1 MLLTTIQQ
9 LVWCSKSHVR
19 LIFEKR
25 KLTVQFHE
33 CRFYII
39 VCRICCNFGKSSQ
52 LFCQYWDFAK
62 LHLSHESINGLGQHH
77 VDHTLRWWQFNWQLS
92 FAEIST
98 ESCKIKL
105 VRASLH
111 KYENLPGKW
120 MFSQRVFSD
129 SHDLC
134 HFCHTW
140 CICASL
146 GVIFKVFKVCG
157 SNSTFVAHTFHPCVF
172 LRVELLNVASA
183 LARKLQ
189 LLSTWKAGEA
199 SLHVNPQAALGFVH
213 LHVLTSGCLGVETK
227 AQLSQGNSFWRMM
240 ASPCSFVMCSTRSG
254 WDLMVKSHWEQR
266 YRRFFRIQYRPSG
279 PTLPSSTLNC
289 AGRCSISK
297 CSSIDLF
304 TFDLWSQLESA
315 QVYVAR
321 LSRIII
327 AVVTFEPDPLAS
339 VSSVSLQW
347 TLVPCDEVT
356 VLTLPPLW
364 TAPLCLARLA
374 ELLAV

>member
-1 MLLTTIQQ
+1 MLQFWKIITAILSILRFCKIAFVTWEHKWPRATSCWSYFEMVTIQLAVKLCWNIHRILQ
-9 LVWCSKSHVR
+9 NKTRQSRLAQVWKSTREVN
-19 LIFEKR
+19 
-25 KLTVQFHE
+25 V
-33 CRFYII
+33 
-39 VCRICCNFGKSSQ
+39 
-52 LFCQYWDFAK
+52 
-62 LHLSHESINGLGQHH
+62 LS
-77 VDHTLRWWQFNWQLS
+77 TCFLR
-92 FAEIST
+92 
-98 ESCKIKL
+98 
-105 VRASLH
+105 
-111 KYENLPGKW
+111 
-120 MFSQRVFSD
+120 
-129 SHDLC
+129 
-134 HFCHTW
+134 
-140 CICASL
+140 
-146 GVIFKVFKVCG
+146 
-157 SNSTFVAHTFHPCVF
+157 FVAHTFHPCVF
-172 LRVELLNVASA
+172 LRVELLNVAST

-327 AVVTFEPDPLAS
+327 AVVTSEPDPLAS
-339 VSSVSLQW
+339 VSSMSLQW